1 MKNKTQRKSQNKM
14 QRTKYKSKC
23 KPRRITR
30 VRMRGGKYDVN
41 TCFEFPASS
50 YEFNN
55 SKSMITFSTENGYS
69 YTIAKNPMVLL
80 SVLQTIQKT
89 YDKIGNGIVI
99 DRMRYKPIIDN
110 AKPVMDFSDESSG
123 MFFLYGK
130 NSQNA
135 TNLKYGQQYGL
146 FYLLNRIQL
155 LAVLYKIK
163 TMPNTK
169 FPTLGVSLPINQD
182 SRLPSDYNDYPHGY
196 FFEFTRD
203 TTDDDF
209 ATFVAFVKL
218 MNNMNELTLPLTEDA
233 IATLELPPFLKLTRM
248 KNPMILTFAELPNV
262 TDTNDIVPSQTD
274 MESLDGGRR
283 RLRR

>member
-1 MKNKTQRKSQNKM
+1 MKNKTQRKSQNKV
-14 QRTKYKSKC
+14 QRTKCKSKC
-23 KPRRITR
+23 KSKSRSLRH
-30 VRMRGGKYDVN
+30 MHGGKYDTN

-50 YEFNN
+50 PEFNN
-55 SKSMITFSTENGYS
+55 SKSMITFSTGDGYS
-69 YTIAKNPMVLL
+69 YTIAKNPMMLL
-80 SVLQTIQKT
+80 SVLRNIQKKYIANKDHIT
-89 YDKIGNGIVI
+89 I
-99 DRMRYKPIIDN
+99 DRMKYKPMIDN

-135 TNLKYGQQYGL
+135 TSLIYGQQYGL

-163 TMPNTK
+163 TMPNTR
-169 FPTLGVSLPINQD
+169 FPKLEVSLPINQE

-203 TTDDDF
+203 TTDDKF

-218 MNNMNELTLPLTEDA
+218 MNNMNELTLPLAEDA

-248 KNPMILTFAELPNV
+248 KNSRIETFDELPNV
-262 TDTNDIVPSQTD
+262 IDTNDIVPFQTD

-283 RLRR
+283 RIR

>member
-1 MKNKTQRKSQNKM
+1 
-14 QRTKYKSKC
+14 
-23 KPRRITR
+23 
-30 VRMRGGKYDVN
+30 MRGGKYDVN

-50 YEFNN
+50 HEFNN

-80 SVLQTIQKT
+80 SVLQKIQKT
-89 YDKIGNGIVI
+89 YNANANDDRITI

-135 TNLKYGQQYGL
+135 TNLTYGQQYGL

-163 TMPNTK
+163 TMPNTR
-169 FPTLGVSLPINQD
+169 FSTLEVSLPINQD
-182 SRLPSDYNDYPHGY
+182 SRLPLDYNNYPHGY
-196 FFEFTRD
+196 FFECSKD
-203 TTDDDF
+203 TKDEF

-218 MNNMNELTLPLTEDA
+218 MNNMNNMNELTLPLTEDA

-262 TDTNDIVPSQTD
+262 IDTNDIVPSQTD

>member
-1 MKNKTQRKSQNKM
+1 MH
-14 QRTKYKSKC
+14 
-23 KPRRITR
+23 
-30 VRMRGGKYDVN
+30 GGKYDTN

-50 YEFNN
+50 PEFNN
-55 SKSMITFSTENGYS
+55 SKSMITFSTGTGYS
-69 YTIAKNPMVLL
+69 CTIAKNPMVLL
-80 SVLQTIQKT
+80 SVLQKIQKT
-89 YDKIGNGIVI
+89 YIANKDRITI
-99 DRMRYKPIIDN
+99 DRMKYKPMIDN

-135 TNLKYGQQYGL
+135 TNLIYGQQYGL

-182 SRLPSDYNDYPHGY
+182 SRLPSDYNDYPHGC

-203 TTDDDF
+203 TTDDEF

-218 MNNMNELTLPLTEDA
+218 MNSINQLSLPLAEDA

-248 KNPMILTFAELPNV
+248 KNPMISTFAELPNV
-262 TDTNDIVPSQTD
+262 IDTNDIVPSQTD